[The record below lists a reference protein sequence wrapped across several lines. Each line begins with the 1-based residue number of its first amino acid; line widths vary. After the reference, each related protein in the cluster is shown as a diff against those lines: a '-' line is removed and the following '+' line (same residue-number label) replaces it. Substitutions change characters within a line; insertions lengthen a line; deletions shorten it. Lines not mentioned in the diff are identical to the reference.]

1 MAQKKSRR
9 SGVRPDAAAGKKLAR
24 REPNTPAFSA
34 RLAEAETLAT
44 RYLYV
49 KPVSKKETWHDR
61 EPIDA
66 PTMEVMFVRFDDG
79 TVWQVV
85 ARHRVKLHDRFNT
98 ELYPPPHGRGWT
110 YAGPGYIAALWMRP
124 AAPSLLKR
132 LKVK

>member
-1 MAQKKSRR
+1 MAAKKSRR
-9 SGVRPDAAAGKKLAR
+9 SGERATAGRKSAKR
-24 REPNTPAFSA
+24 GTNTPTLSA

-49 KPVSKKETWHDR
+49 RPVSKKETWHDH
-61 EPIDA
+61 EPRDL
-66 PTMEVMFVRFDDG
+66 PTMEVMFVRLSDG
-79 TVWQVV
+79 MVWQVV

-110 YAGPGYIAALWMRP
+110 YAGPGYIAALWMRR